1 MSLSSKIT
9 QIEEKLKQLERSIP
23 GIEASALVSID
34 GLMLASALPPGVS
47 EDKIAAMSAAL
58 LSISERINEEL
69 DRGNFEMGLVIGE
82 KGFVCVMG
90 VTPEALLVTLT
101 SKDVRL
107 GLLLYEMRRIAS
119 TIKELLTK

>member
-1 MSLSSKIT
+1 MSLSSKIS
-9 QIEEKLKQLERSIP
+9 QIEEKLKQFERNIP
-23 GIEASALVSID
+23 GVEASALVSID

-69 DRGNFEMGLVIGE
+69 ERGSFEMGLVIGE

-107 GLLLYEMRRIAS
+107 GLLLYEMRRMVS
-119 TIKELLTK
+119 TIRELLTR

>member
-1 MSLSSKIT
+1 MSLSSKIS
-9 QIEEKLKQLERSIP
+9 QIEEKLKQFERSIP
-23 GIEASALVSID
+23 GVEASALVSID

-69 DRGNFEMGLVIGE
+69 ERGSFEMGLVIGE

-107 GLLLYEMRRIAS
+107 GLLLYEMRRMIS
-119 TIKELLTK
+119 TIRELFTR